1 MKPPPPGRRTVGCH
15 TRPLPHGTN
24 CHGSPGQASRCQ
36 THARPHARAAPR
48 RGGFDT
54 NGISIGNGKA
64 ARARLCGNGNETKPR
79 FLYRRRFQ
87 TSDAEPRRDRR
98 DRRDR
103 RRRMGSVPPA
113 VLALSPSW

>member
-1 MKPPPPGRRTVGCH
+1 M
-15 TRPLPHGTN
+15 RPLPHGTN

-79 FLYRRRFQ
+79 FLYRRASRRQ
-87 TSDAEPRRDRR
+87 MQSLSETGETGDAGWAPC
-98 DRRDR
+98 
-103 RRRMGSVPPA
+103 PP
-113 VLALSPSW
+113 LSSH

>member
-1 MKPPPPGRRTVGCH
+1 MALIATAVPDKPAAARRTPVR
-15 TRPLPHGTN
+15 TP
-24 CHGSPGQASRCQ
+24 
-36 THARPHARAAPR
+36 APR

-87 TSDAEPRRDRR
+87 TSDAEPQR